1 MLCLCFTSH
10 FLISHLYDLILAARS
25 NYQKYKRSI
34 VYSMGVPYDYLSV
47 SHYRKD
53 QYASGVTQ
61 IETLDKKYQDIIGT
75 TKELSVLDVKQLSLM
90 YRCDGKVNYRIV
102 FFQIHCVS
110 VNMKNTST
118 VSQTLREICPNTE
131 FFLVRIFPHSDW
143 IQRDTPYLSVFS
155 PNVGKYGPE
164 KTPYSDT
171 FHAVKIFENIF

>member
-1 MLCLCFTSH
+1 
-10 FLISHLYDLILAARS
+10 
-25 NYQKYKRSI
+25 
-34 VYSMGVPYDYLSV
+34 MGVPYDYLSV

-61 IETLDKKYQDIIGT
+61 IETLDKKYQDTIGT

-118 VSQTLREICPNTE
+118 VSQTLREKCPRYSVS
-131 FFLVRIFPHSDW
+131 FC
-143 IQRDTPYLSVFS
+143 IQS
-155 PNVGKYGPE
+155 
-164 KTPYSDT
+164 
-171 FHAVKIFENIF
+171 